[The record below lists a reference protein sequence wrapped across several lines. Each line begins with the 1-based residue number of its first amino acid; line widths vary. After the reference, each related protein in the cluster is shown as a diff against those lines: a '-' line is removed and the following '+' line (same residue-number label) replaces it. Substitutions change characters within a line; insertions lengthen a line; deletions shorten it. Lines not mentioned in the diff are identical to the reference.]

1 MDRNEG
7 RIRLAIPTIDLL
19 ECRKFKGG
27 YHEDGIYDTD
37 NYYPEDDY
45 TVEGGEIDPAV
56 VVGNLDNENYDR
68 EDDFERDD
76 NWDDDQSDYEQYEDY
91 REEGD
96 DTSGNGED
104 NNIGKGTVV
113 VDDSVPKDIK
123 DQIDSLLNSLPA
135 AIANQDVKIISDP
148 KLLDSI
154 SSEKG
159 EKASGA
165 FLHEGYVLPDGTKL
179 SQDTILLGNGA
190 DISTVQEELV
200 HCWQMNNCF
209 EEGATTNNS
218 MSAMEFQ
225 ASVVEAINI
234 LESYDGIIELPTGIS
249 EDFAAFYY
257 LLTSTENNDIEGG
270 DEESE
275 LDIEGK
281 MNEFYSY
288 WIEFYNNLSEDH
300 PYAQGN
306 DEHYDWNWDDILADY
321 INE

>member
-45 TVEGGEIDPAV
+45 AVDGGEIDPAV
-56 VVGNLDNENYDR
+56 IIGNPDNDSYDR

-76 NWDDDQSDYEQYEDY
+76 NWDDYQNDYEQYEDY

-96 DTSGNGED
+96 GTSGNGED
-104 NNIGKGTVV
+104 NDTGKGTVL

-154 SSEKG
+154 LSEKG
-159 EKASGA
+159 EKANGT
-165 FLHEGYVLPDGTKL
+165 FLHEGYVLPDGTKI
-179 SQDTILLGNGA
+179 SQDTILLGKGA

-225 ASVVEAINI
+225 ASVIEYITN
-234 LESYDGIIELPTGIS
+234 LENLNATITGPVGIDPDFVDYYLNRLPYTEDENGIPKFDIDKFE
-249 EDFAAFYY
+249 EDMNAFYAYWLEYY
-257 LLTSTENNDIEGG
+257 LSQDT
-270 DEESE
+270 
-275 LDIEGK
+275 
-281 MNEFYSY
+281 
-288 WIEFYNNLSEDH
+288 DH

-306 DEHYDWNWDDILADY
+306 DEHYDWNWEDLIYHY
-321 INE
+321 IQP